1 MNDRVVAS
9 LRSGGAQLEL
19 MALAWKRTS
28 LSVFANG
35 VLPLSTKFLDQSGP
49 SHSISSGLAFAVAVV
64 ACIACR
70 PRGQRFSSRPLPTG
84 SPPKAMSAPDL
95 SRPNDHIT
103 SERRENACL
112 L

>member
-9 LRSGGAQLEL
+9 LRSGGVQLEL

-28 LSVFANG
+28 LSVLANG
-35 VLPLSTKFLDQSGP
+35 VLPLSTKFLDRP

-70 PRGQRFSSRPLPTG
+70 PRGQRLQPAHSPTG
-84 SPPKAMSAPDL
+84 SPPKAMSALDL
-95 SRPNDHIT
+95 SRPN
-103 SERRENACL
+103 
-112 L
+112 

>member
-9 LRSGGAQLEL
+9 LRSGGVQLEL

-28 LSVFANG
+28 LSVLANG
-35 VLPLSTKFLDQSGP
+35 VLPLPTKFLDQSGP

-70 PRGQRFSSRPLPTG
+70 PRGQRFSSRPLPN
-84 SPPKAMSAPDL
+84 
-95 SRPNDHIT
+95 RIT
-103 SERRENACL
+103 AKSHVSSGFV
-112 L
+112 